1 MSNQPTELTD
11 QDKTERSDKRKR
23 QLETTYHCTH
33 LLSVLIERPELWPTS
48 EFKRIRECIFTMRA
62 NPQTYGPVV
71 GDTQP
76 DCLINQESNQPTKKL
91 PALTTNY
98 ILDIAKHKDVDV
110 ASPILQVV
118 SASMA
123 FEHTSQRNKSNAMHI
138 THLRLCDGSCDV
150 MVGCL
155 SMNIAHEGNKL

>member
-1 MSNQPTELTD
+1 MWYLCLFFAAAMSNQPTELTD
-11 QDKTERSDKRKR
+11 QNKTESSDKRKR

-71 GDTQP
+71 GGAQP
-76 DCLINQESNQPTKKL
+76 DGLINQESNQPTQKL

-98 ILDIAKHKDVDV
+98 ILDIAKHKDGFCKHGIWTHF
-110 ASPILQVV
+110 AKKQIQCH
-118 SASMA
+118 AHHA
-123 FEHTSQRNKSNAMHI
+123 FETLWR
-138 THLRLCDGSCDV
+138 
-150 MVGCL
+150 
-155 SMNIAHEGNKL
+155 